1 MTRILASMLAA
12 VGLIASTGPL
22 LAQSAGPNGGLVQ
35 GSGSRGHQTELVVRP
50 TELTV
55 YMLENGKPH
64 DSKGMSMRAVI
75 QQSGKTA
82 TVNFVDEQGKKLVA
96 KLPAPLDKGAIVVL
110 TGKDHH
116 GDQFTARY
124 VIK

>member
-1 MTRILASMLAA
+1 MTRKLASMLAV
-12 VGLIASTGPL
+12 VGLIASTGSL

-35 GSGSRGHQTELVVRP
+35 GSGGHQTELVISP

-55 YMLENGKPH
+55 YLLENGKAH
-64 DSKGMSMRAVI
+64 ESKGANMRAVI

-82 TVNFVDEQGKKLVA
+82 TINFIDQQGKKLVA

-110 TGKDHH
+110 SGKDHH
-116 GDQFTARY
+116 GDLFNARY

>member
-1 MTRILASMLAA
+1 MTRKLASMLAV
-12 VGLIASTGPL
+12 VGLIASTGSL
-22 LAQSAGPNGGLVQ
+22 LAQTTGPNGGLVQ
-35 GSGSRGHQTELVVRP
+35 GSGGHQTELVISP

-55 YMLENGKPH
+55 YLLENGKAH
-64 DSKGMSMRAVI
+64 ESKGANMRAVI

-82 TVNFVDEQGKKLVA
+82 TINFVDQQGKKLVA

-110 TGKDHH
+110 SGKDHH
-116 GDQFTARY
+116 GDQFNARY

>member
-1 MTRILASMLAA
+1 MLRQLA
-12 VGLIASTGPL
+12 LIAASLALLGSAAPT
-22 LAQSAGPNGGLVQ
+22 LAQKAGPHGGLVAGT
-35 GSGSRGHQTELVVRP
+35 GSHQTELVVSP

-55 YMLENGKPH
+55 YLLEDGKPH
-64 DSKGMSMRAVI
+64 ETKGTSVRAVI

-82 TVNFVDEQGKKLVA
+82 TVNFVDQKGEKLVA
-96 KLPAPLDKGAIVVL
+96 KLPTPLDKGAIVVL

-116 GDQFTARY
+116 GDQFNARY

>member
-1 MTRILASMLAA
+1 MKRSIGLLVGALAMLAVA
-12 VGLIASTGPL
+12 VPA
-22 LAQSAGPNGGLVQ
+22 LAQSNGPNGGLVA
-35 GSGSRGHQTELVVRP
+35 GAKGHQTELVISP

-55 YMLENGKPH
+55 FLLEDGKPH
-64 DSKGMSMRAVI
+64 ESKGTTMRAVI
-75 QQSGKTA
+75 QQAGKTT
-82 TVNFVDEQGKKLVA
+82 TVNFVDQKGVKLIA

-116 GDQFTARY
+116 GDQFNSRY